1 MPNVNNSTHLTLL
14 VSDELSPELTW
25 QHFACIESTNSY
37 LLSAE
42 QPPNQLVSADQQTAG
57 RGRRQQ
63 QWVDEGNSALF
74 SLSTQFTLLNISAW
88 PVQVALT
95 LATTL
100 NQLCREHL
108 HSKAPVVHIKWPNDL
123 YIYQQNQ
130 WAKCGGIL
138 VESTVSGQ
146 TGKVVTGAGINLAP
160 IHATLS
166 EDYAVGFLP
175 LPMDKKTLIPI
186 LGKALFSEWARFAQA
201 PELSTQVYRQLDL
214 LHGKAVIASD
224 LNNKT
229 THQGIASGI
238 NAQGH
243 LLIKQGDEVHALTS
257 QQRIR
262 FVSEQG
268 N

>member
-1 MPNVNNSTHLTLL
+1 MKNSTHLTPLF
-14 VSDELSPELTW
+14 SEELSPELMW
-25 QHFACIESTNSY
+25 QHFTCLESTNSY
-37 LLSAE
+37 LLNTE
-42 QPPNQLVSADQQTAG
+42 QPFNQLISADQQTAG

-100 NQLCREHL
+100 NQLCREYL
-108 HSKAPVVHIKWPNDL
+108 HSQAPVVHIKWPNDL
-123 YIYQQNQ
+123 YICQQKQ
-130 WAKCGGIL
+130 WEKCGGIL
-138 VESTVSGQ
+138 VESTISGQ
-146 TGKVVTGAGINLAP
+146 HGKVVSGAGINLAP

-166 EDYAVGFLP
+166 EDYAVGFIP
-175 LPMDKKTLIPI
+175 LPMDKKELIPI
-186 LGKALFSEWARFAQA
+186 LGKALFAAWTRFVQT
-201 PELSTQVYRQLDL
+201 PELSTQAYRQLDL
-214 LHGKAVIASD
+214 LDGKAVIASD
-224 LNNKT
+224 LNNEI
-229 THQGIASGI
+229 THQGVASGI

-262 FVSEQG
+262 FASD
-268 N
+268 